1 MIRTTSTP
9 SKLEQRKALL
19 GRAAPVKALAAKP
32 KSKPSKAENSV
43 TTFAVA
49 QDITDVATIE
59 QQIEQH
65 AQNIERIQGNAILE
79 IGRELKLAQELFRFK
94 RDEGGFTGW
103 LAARLPHINQRA
115 AYRAIQRYEGVE
127 EFDEFVKLSGAAQDE
142 VVSAGPDVKA
152 IIAGR
157 VEAGEVFTAA
167 QVKAIKDA
175 AAKEA
180 DEFKAKLEAAEKEK
194 LEAAEKAK
202 AEAEKRIKELEAL
215 AAEPKPEPEQPALD
229 LEAEIAAATRSKQ
242 EEIDA
247 LKKQID
253 AIQNDPAMKAMREAV
268 ESAARN
274 GGKKADNKNPHYQKP
289 TAEYDEMMKV
299 VGTCRI
305 LLDRTKKTKPAVI
318 LAGFHDDEH
327 RAEGL
332 KAIAGCRDFLTSIL
346 EAANAA

>member
-9 SKLEQRKALL
+9 SKLEQQKALL
-19 GRAAPVKALAAKP
+19 GGAVPVKAPAK
-32 KSKPSKAENSV
+32 KSTPSKAENSV

-49 QDITDVATIE
+49 QDITDVATVE

-65 AQNIERIQGNAILE
+65 AQRIEHIQREAVFEL
-79 IGRELKLAQELFRFK
+79 GRELAAARDLFKYDR
-94 RDEGGFTGW
+94 REGGFEGW
-103 LAARLPHINQRA
+103 VDARLGMSKRTAYELIQVHELIAEKGAELRTLSKVALLETSA
-115 AYRAIQRYEGVE
+115 AIPDIQ
-127 EFDEFVKLSGAAQDE
+127 
-142 VVSAGPDVKA
+142 A
-152 IIAGR
+152 IIAER
-157 VEAGEVFTAA
+157 VAAGEVFTAA
-167 QVKAIKDA
+167 QVKEIKDA
-175 AAKEA
+175 ASKEA
-180 DEFKAKLEAAEKEK
+180 EEFKAKLEAAEKEK
-194 LEAAEKAK
+194 IETAEKAK

-215 AAEPKPEPEQPALD
+215 ASKAEEEPDQPAFD

-268 ESAARN
+268 ENAARN
-274 GGKKADNKNPHYQKP
+274 SGKKADNKNPHYQKP

-332 KAIAGCRDFLTSIL
+332 KAIADCRDFLTSIL

>member
-9 SKLEQRKALL
+9 SKHERGIATLKAS
-19 GRAAPVKALAAKP
+19 AAKASASL
-32 KSKPSKAENSV
+32 KSKAQAKPENSV

-49 QDITDVATIE
+49 QDITDVATVE

-65 AQNIERIQGNAILE
+65 AQRIEHIQREAVFE
-79 IGRELKLAQELFRFK
+79 MGRELAAARDLFKYDR
-94 RDEGGFTGW
+94 REGGFEGW
-103 LAARLPHINQRA
+103 LDGRLGISRRA
-115 AYRAIQRYEGVE
+115 AYRMIEIFEGIKEECATLGTLSQGALLEAAKAEPDIQ
-127 EFDEFVKLSGAAQDE
+127 
-142 VVSAGPDVKA
+142 A
-152 IIAGR
+152 IIADR

-215 AAEPKPEPEQPALD
+215 ANRPEPEQPALD

-253 AIQNDPAMKAMREAV
+253 AIQNDSAMKAMRDAV
-268 ESAARN
+268 ENAARN
-274 GGKKADNKNPHYQKP
+274 SGKKADNKNPHYQKP

-305 LLDRTKKTKPAVI
+305 LLDRTKKTKPAVV
-318 LAGFHDDEH
+318 LAGFHDEEH

-346 EAANAA
+346 EAANVA